1 MIAIYNFATNVNS
14 WKHLFEI
21 SASIASNLKK
31 SKTLK
36 KDNAGRSI
44 SNKYQDH
51 IVWVIVCRDYRVV
64 YIDDKFSKGV
74 NLT

>member
-31 SKTLK
+31 IENTEK
-36 KDNAGRSI
+36 R
-44 SNKYQDH
+44 
-51 IVWVIVCRDYRVV
+51 
-64 YIDDKFSKGV
+64 
-74 NLT
+74 